1 MQPQFCYMQHRIGI
15 LKIIHSYLF
24 SPLSQPKNVIG
35 GQLISSLVGVI
46 CHLALKDRFYI
57 SAWISVSAAIAAMA
71 ITKTIHPP
79 GGATALI
86 AVVGSKKLRDLG
98 FFFILMPT
106 LSGTLIMLLVAIVIN
121 NISRETVYPRTWW

>member
-1 MQPQFCYMQHRIGI
+1 M
-15 LKIIHSYLF
+15 
-24 SPLSQPKNVIG
+24 IG